1 MYIDTKVRTALFSDS
16 ILLISETD
24 ERDSAFNLIYHSNVL
39 FRYCIMN
46 NIPLKGAIAFGNF
59 SANWDQSV
67 FFGQP
72 LIDAFELHNDLDM
85 YCAILH
91 SSAEKK

>member
-1 MYIDTKVRTALFSDS
+1 
-16 ILLISETD
+16 
-24 ERDSAFNLIYHSNVL
+24 
-39 FRYCIMN
+39 MN

-67 FFGQP
+67 FFGKP